1 MTEAD
6 KENKKEYEALV
17 DLLLDKYRKNK
28 AGSLTE
34 IYADNP
40 KYVGKI
46 KAMGRKS
53 KDLFG
58 TTLAQYLKQVGVIG
72 KNPKAETVEEE
83 DLAEEVSVSQE
94 DIKTD
99 EVLEA
104 EKRRISFEEER
115 RAEEEFRRR
124 AEEERR
130 LEEERKLRAEENRKA
145 EEERQRKQEEERRAE
160 ERRRREEERKAEAEK
175 KKREEEERMYELE
188 HSAWI
193 RQCNKRQNEKEKEYK
208 RRLKERR
215 EELEYELECKRDAE
229 IKAVMEEMIKY
240 MKQLVDAE
248 WTLESLG
255 LFDFKG
261 KKAQNASIAMAEAKI
276 AETKKEIRTIR
287 ENYKNEIPSID
298 IQMKTEE
305 VKIKKSIE
313 KDFELPE
320 EPKKPEF
327 LK

>member
-1 MTEAD
+1 MKTEA
-6 KENKKEYEALV
+6 ENENRNEYEALV

-72 KNPKAETVEEE
+72 KNPKADIIEEE
-83 DLAEEVSVSQE
+83 E
-94 DIKTD
+94 
-99 EVLEA
+99 LEA
-104 EKRRISFEEER
+104 EERRAAFEEER

-130 LEEERKLRAEENRKA
+130 LEEERKVREEENRKA
-145 EEERQRKQEEERRAE
+145 EEERKRIAEEERRAE

-175 KKREEEERMYELE
+175 KRREEEERMYELE
-188 HSAWI
+188 HSAWV

-215 EELEYELECKRDAE
+215 EELEYELECKRDKE

-240 MKQLVDAE
+240 MRQLVDAE

-287 ENYKNEIPSID
+287 ETYKNEIPSID

-305 VKIKKSIE
+305 VKIRKSIE
-313 KDFELPE
+313 KDYELPE

-327 LK
+327 LS